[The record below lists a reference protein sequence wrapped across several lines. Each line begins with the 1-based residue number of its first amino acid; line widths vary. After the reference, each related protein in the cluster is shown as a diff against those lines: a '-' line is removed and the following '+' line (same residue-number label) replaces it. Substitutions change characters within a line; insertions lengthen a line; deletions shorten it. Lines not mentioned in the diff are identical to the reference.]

1 MLVYS
6 AFPAPALASPSPV
19 SPVATNSK
27 PSTAKTAQ
35 KQTANKA
42 SSEQPTLRL
51 YKGYFPYHACLQVT
65 INQVIKKPERVLLLK
80 ATINDVYRG
89 NYKKGSTLNLTVDD
103 NGATPTS
110 AAPAIDSTSPTSF
123 TFLSTLKNTKQIVA
137 FNIAPKWDPN
147 PKIPGAKDRVCNL
160 WIPYA
165 GRGFTQKDLTQL
177 KTLITD
183 SPTQPAKAK
192 AAFQKLLETKWTPDR
207 INDYCRPETQRNWLS
222 PFDGTGM
229 IDWTGTLH
237 ASKASTLKGK
247 TIEWLADVSHNSPI
261 LYTINISSP
270 DQNYSGWDLQLADP
284 SIVEWTDQDFLL
296 FRVKKS
302 IELAAFALASLNKF
316 VQPAESDYLH
326 LFSVTGTSVA
336 KDQSG
341 KVTAC
346 LYRLDNGKTLTALL
360 TDDRS
365 QSVDKI
371 LIDGK
376 FDPGW
381 TAMYKDYPCNLKK
394 CKDIVQQNQTKSGVN
409 QSTD

>member
-1 MLVYS
+1 M
-6 AFPAPALASPSPV
+6 PD

-27 PSTAKTAQ
+27 PSTPQSAPAQ
-35 KQTANKA
+35 PANRV
-42 SSEQPTLRL
+42 SSAQPTLRL
-51 YKGYFPYHACLQVT
+51 YKGYFPYQACLQLT
-65 INQVIKKPERVLLLK
+65 INEVIKKPERVLLLK
-80 ATINDVYRG
+80 VTITDVYRG
-89 NYKKGSTLNLTVDD
+89 NYKKGSTLTLTVDD

-110 AAPAIDSTSPTSF
+110 AAHTIDSTSPTSF
-123 TFLSTLKNTKQIVA
+123 AFLSTLKNTRQIVA
-137 FNIAPKWDPN
+137 FNIAPKWNPN
-147 PKIPGAKDRVCNL
+147 PISQGAKDRVCNL

-165 GRGFTQKDLTQL
+165 DKGFSQKDLAQL
-177 KTLITD
+177 IALIKE
-183 SPTQPAKAK
+183 SPTQPAHAK
-192 AAFQKLLETKWTPDR
+192 AAFQRLLETKWTPDR

-237 ASKASTLKGK
+237 ASKASALKGK

-284 SIVEWTDQDFLL
+284 AIVEWTDQDFLL
-296 FRVKKS
+296 FRVKRS

-326 LFSVTGTSVA
+326 LFSVTGASVA

-341 KVTAC
+341 KGTAC
-346 LYRLDNGKTLTALL
+346 LYRLDNGKTLTAVL
-360 TDDRS
+360 TDDKS

-371 LIDGK
+371 FIDGK

-381 TAMYKDYPCNLKK
+381 TAMYKDYPSNLKK
-394 CKDIVQQNQTKSGVN
+394 CKETVEQNQTESGVN

>member
-1 MLVYS
+1 M
-6 AFPAPALASPSPV
+6 
-19 SPVATNSK
+19 
-27 PSTAKTAQ
+27 
-35 KQTANKA
+35 
-42 SSEQPTLRL
+42 
-51 YKGYFPYHACLQVT
+51 
-65 INQVIKKPERVLLLK
+65 
-80 ATINDVYRG
+80 
-89 NYKKGSTLNLTVDD
+89 
-103 NGATPTS
+103 
-110 AAPAIDSTSPTSF
+110 
-123 TFLSTLKNTKQIVA
+123 A

-165 GRGFTQKDLTQL
+165 GRGFTQRDLAQL
-177 KTLITD
+177 KALIKD

-192 AAFQKLLETKWTPDR
+192 AAFQRLLETKWTPGR
-207 INDYCRPETQRNWLS
+207 INDYCRPETQINWLS
-222 PFDGTGM
+222 CFDGTGM
-229 IDWTGTLH
+229 NDWTGKLH
-237 ASKASTLKGK
+237 ASKASALKGK
-247 TIEWLADVSHNSPI
+247 TIKWLADVSNNSPI

-270 DQNYSGWDLQLADP
+270 DQNFSGWDLQLADP

-296 FRVKKS
+296 FRVKNS

-326 LFSVTGTSVA
+326 LFSVTGASVV

-341 KVTAC
+341 KGTAC
-346 LYRLDNGKTLTALL
+346 LYRLDNGKTLTAVL

-381 TAMYKDYPCNLKK
+381 TAMYKDYPSNLKK